1 VKSLDREKQG
11 VMVAVNRGS
20 STFANDMTANNRI
33 PALTRSIVRNRVINT
48 FFLRQTRFSFPIL
61 SRVTKRLFDIAFS
74 ATVLTLGFPIYLL
87 LAVFTYI
94 SSPGPVFFSHQRV
107 GRNGRSFGCM
117 KFRTMVPNADQKL
130 KDLLDSSPELRQ
142 EFEETFKLKNDP
154 RVTWIGKFLRVT
166 SLDELPQ
173 FINVLKGEMSVVGP
187 RPLVKD
193 ELVRYG
199 ESIHRV
205 LSVKPGITGLWQV
218 SGRNDIS
225 YEARVKLD
233 ISYVTR
239 RSFVMDLSLIVRTV
253 SVMILPKNNGA
264 Y

>member
-1 VKSLDREKQG
+1 V
-11 VMVAVNRGS
+11 VVVTAVNH
-20 STFANDMTANNRI
+20 MTLNNRI
-33 PALTRSIVRNRVINT
+33 PALTRSIGRRRSVGVLFNRRSRSLALDFT
-48 FFLRQTRFSFPIL
+48 P
-61 SRVTKRLFDIAFS
+61 SRVAKRLFDIAFS
-74 ATVLTLGFPIYLL
+74 LTVLTLGLPVYLL
-87 LAVFTYI
+87 LAASTYVA
-94 SSPGPVFFSHQRV
+94 SPGPVFFSHQRV

-130 KDLLDSSPELRQ
+130 KDLLASSPALRQ

-173 FINVLKGEMSVVGP
+173 FINVLRGDMSVVGP

-199 ESIHRV
+199 QDIDQV

-233 ISYVTR
+233 VSYVTR
-239 RSFVMDLSLIVRTV
+239 RSFFMDLSLILKTV
-253 SVMILPKNNGA
+253 GVMVLPKNNGA

>member
-1 VKSLDREKQG
+1 
-11 VMVAVNRGS
+11 
-20 STFANDMTANNRI
+20 MTVNNRI
-33 PALTRSIVRNRVINT
+33 PALTKLVKRNRFTGAVAKRRSRT
-48 FFLRQTRFSFPIL
+48 GSSALTL
-61 SRVTKRLFDIAFS
+61 SRIAKRLFDISFS
-74 ATVLTLGFPIYLL
+74 LTVLTLGFPIYLL
-87 LAVFTYI
+87 LAVCTYI
-94 SSPGPVFFSHQRV
+94 ASPGPVFFSHQRV
-107 GRNGRSFGCM
+107 GRNGRPFGCM

-130 KDLLDSSPELRQ
+130 QALLDSSPELRR

-173 FINVLKGEMSVVGP
+173 FINVLKGDMSVVGP

-193 ELVRYG
+193 ELARYG
-199 ESIHRV
+199 QDIDRV
-205 LSVKPGITGLWQV
+205 LSVKPGVTGLWQV

-233 ISYVTR
+233 VSYVTR
-239 RSFVMDLSLIVRTV
+239 RSFFMDLSMILKTV

>member
-1 VKSLDREKQG
+1 MLLLLLTVEVVKSGK
-11 VMVAVNRGS
+11 
-20 STFANDMTANNRI
+20 DMTVNNRI
-33 PALTRSIVRNRVINT
+33 PALTRLILRNRLIKT
-48 FFLRQTRFSFPIL
+48 LALHRTRFSSPTL
-61 SRVTKRLFDIAFS
+61 SRVSKRLFDIFFS
-74 ATVLTLGFPIYLL
+74 ATVLTLGSPVYLL
-87 LAVFTYI
+87 LAFCTYI

-107 GRNGRSFGCM
+107 GRHGRSFGCM

-130 KDLLDSSPELRQ
+130 QALLNSSPALRQ

-193 ELVRYG
+193 ELLRYG
-199 ESIHRV
+199 ESIDRV

-233 ISYVTR
+233 VSYVTR
-239 RSFVMDLSLIVRTV
+239 RSFAMDLSLILRTV